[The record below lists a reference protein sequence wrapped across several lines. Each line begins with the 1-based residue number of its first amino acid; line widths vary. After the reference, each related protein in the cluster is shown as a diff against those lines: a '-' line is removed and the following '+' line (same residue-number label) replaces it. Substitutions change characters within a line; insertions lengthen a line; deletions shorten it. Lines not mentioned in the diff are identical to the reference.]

1 MQDSSSAKEILNLV
15 MSVNGRN
22 MMLQFLMAQHAIIQ
36 NPEEKEQIF
45 ATAKKLLEEMQQE
58 MKNLS
63 TKIEEGFKEVSRII
77 KTIRSEMKIYES

>member
-1 MQDSSSAKEILNLV
+1 
-15 MSVNGRN
+15 